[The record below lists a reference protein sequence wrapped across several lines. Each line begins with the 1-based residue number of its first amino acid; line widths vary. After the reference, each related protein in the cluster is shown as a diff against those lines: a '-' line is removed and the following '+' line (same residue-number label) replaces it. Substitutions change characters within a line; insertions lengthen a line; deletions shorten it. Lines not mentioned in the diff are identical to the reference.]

1 MNYTDH
7 DKIGFAAFI
16 SPQIDFYLFLIIEKR
31 VKIHQLNIIKT
42 TKTGQAIKKLVKYIN
57 VFLRKKKKKS
67 YNVVVSNT
75 RSA

>member
-31 VKIHQLNIIKT
+31 VKIH
-42 TKTGQAIKKLVKYIN
+42 
-57 VFLRKKKKKS
+57 
-67 YNVVVSNT
+67 
-75 RSA
+75 

>member
-16 SPQIDFYLFLIIEKR
+16 SPQIDFYLFLHIGKR
-31 VKIHQLNIIKT
+31 LKIHQLNIIKT
-42 TKTGQAIKKLVKYIN
+42 IKTGYKKLVKYIN